1 MKGSKG
7 FTLLELM
14 IAILLFAMISTAAY
28 KLFDSVSRAQQ
39 VTDGILDNL
48 DEIQRAQLILEKD
61 LFQMA
66 ARPIR
71 DEFGDSQ
78 PAVKSPSRDGFALE
92 FTRTGWRNP
101 LQELRSNLQR
111 VAYDLEEGEL
121 IRYYWLMLD
130 RAPDPV
136 QIRQVVLRNVQ
147 GLKVRFMDEKK
158 RWSSSWPPAKQ
169 SQGPQPQPAGA
180 AAAKKTEDPVMPHAI
195 ELTVQHVNFGSLV
208 TVLPAIDFKPSDA
221 QKKPEQEQ
229 QKGSKKGTQKA
240 PTPKSDDDGEEGD
253 DVDEE
258 FEEGES

>member
-14 IAILLFAMISTAAY
+14 VAIMLFAMISTAAY

-66 ARPIR
+66 ARSVR

-78 PAVKSPSRDGFALE
+78 PAVKSPSRDGFAIE
-92 FTRTGWRNP
+92 FTRSGWRNP
-101 LQELRSNLQR
+101 LKELRSNLQR

-121 IRYYWLMLD
+121 VRYYWLMLD

-136 QIRQVVLRNVQ
+136 QTRQVLLSNVH

-158 RWSSSWPPAKQ
+158 RWSSRWPPAKQ
-169 SQGPQPQPAGA
+169 TEEQKPAGEA
-180 AAAKKTEDPVMPHAI
+180 RKSEDPVMPHAI
-195 ELTVQHVNFGSLV
+195 ELTLQHGNFGALV
-208 TVLPAIDFKPSDA
+208 TVLPVMDYKPSDA
-221 QKKPEQEQ
+221 HKSLDQDQ
-229 QKGSKKGTQKA
+229 QGKDSKKGGQQRA
-240 PTPKSDDDGEEGD
+240 LWPKSDNEGGF
-253 DVDEE
+253 DEDE
-258 FEEGES
+258 Q

>member
-1 MKGSKG
+1 MRGSKG

-14 IAILLFAMISTAAY
+14 IAIMLFAMISTAAY
-28 KLFDSVSRAQQ
+28 KLFDSVSRAQL
-39 VTDGILDNL
+39 VTDGILDRL

-66 ARPIR
+66 ARPVR

-92 FTRTGWRNP
+92 FTRSGWRNP

-121 IRYYWLMLD
+121 VRYYWLTLD

-136 QIRQVVLRNVQ
+136 QIRQVILSNVQ
-147 GLKVRFMDEKK
+147 GLKLRFMDEKK

-169 SQGPQPQPAGA
+169 SQGPKPAGE
-180 AAAKKTEDPVMPHAI
+180 AKKAEDPVMPRAI
-195 ELTVQHVNFGSLV
+195 ELTLQHASFGTLV
-208 TVLPAIDFKPSDA
+208 TILPGTDYKPSDA
-221 QKKPEQEQ
+221 QKKPDQ
-229 QKGSKKGTQKA
+229 QQA
-240 PTPKSDDDGEEGD
+240 PTEKSDEEEGD
-253 DVDEE
+253 DD
-258 FEEGES
+258 EGEQ